1 VYHGRIIVPP
11 EYPMKPPDIIVLTVS
26 LFLMFK
32 NLKTLSQCSGSGI
45 RRLFDPGI
53 WDELKTRFRVPH
65 FQELRN
71 NFWVKILQ
79 FFDADPGWKKFGYG
93 MEISDPG

>member
-26 LFLMFK
+26 FFLMFK
-32 NLKTLSQCSGSGI
+32 NLKTLTQFCESGSGI
-45 RRLFDPGI
+45 QCLFDPGI
-53 WDELKTRFRVPH
+53 RDGLKIRFRIRDEQHGSH

-71 NFWVKILQ
+71 NFWVKIL
-79 FFDADPGWKKFGYG
+79 
-93 MEISDPG
+93 